1 MIGVDWGTTSLRAY
15 RLDEAGAVLDRRES
29 AQGILSVAE
38 GGFPAVL
45 DATIRPWLEA
55 GEELV
60 LLCGM
65 VGSRQGWREAP
76 YLPCPAGPA
85 EIAAATVPLPFPG
98 ARRCFL
104 VPGLSAR
111 GPEGVP
117 DVMRG
122 EETKLIGL
130 LAELGDGGAAGAT
143 LCLPGTHS
151 KWARLEGGRVSG
163 FATRMTGETRAV
175 LLAHSI
181 LGRLSAPAAR
191 EGASDEAFRR
201 GVRRS
206 RDRGGLLHHLFGT
219 RALGLM
225 GELAAEE
232 TDDYLSGLLIGHE
245 VRAAAE
251 DEGAG
256 GGGAV
261 HLAGSATLCRL
272 YALAF
277 DEYGVAHRLHDP
289 DIAARG
295 LALIG
300 RTIA

>member
-15 RLDEAGAVLDRRES
+15 RLDAAGGVLDARES
-29 AQGILSVAE
+29 AQGILSVPERE
-38 GGFPAVL
+38 GFASVL
-45 DATIRPWLEA
+45 DAVIRPWLDA

-65 VGSRQGWREAP
+65 IGSRQGWQEAP

-104 VPGLSAR
+104 VPGLSTR

-130 LAELGDGGAAGAT
+130 LAELGDGATAT

-151 KWARLEGGRVSG
+151 KWARLEAGRVAG
-163 FATRMTGETRAV
+163 FRTRMTGETRAV
-175 LLAHSI
+175 LLGHSI
-181 LGRLSAPAAR
+181 LGRLQAPAGG
-191 EGASDEAFRR
+191 EGSDEAFRR

-206 RDRGGLLHHLFGT
+206 RERGGLLHHLFGT

-225 GELAAEE
+225 GELAAED
-232 TDDYLSGLLIGHE
+232 TDHYLSGLLIGHE
-245 VRAAAE
+245 VRAAVE
-251 DEGAG
+251 DDGVAAG
-256 GGGAV
+256 TV

-277 DEYGVAHRLHDP
+277 AEYGVGHRQHDP

-295 LALIG
+295 LALLG
-300 RTIA
+300 RTLA